1 MTTAPVGPA
10 STELLLISGMS
21 GAGRSTVAH
30 VLEDLGWFVVDN
42 LPPGLLPTLATLG
55 ARTEGRVDRLAVVV
69 DVRGRAFFADLT
81 DSLEQ
86 VRSAGLSP
94 RIVFLE
100 ASDQALVRRFEAVR
114 RPHPLQGSGR
124 IVDGIKAERDVL
136 SALRAQAD
144 LVIDTTDLTVHQL
157 RDKVEALGRGAA
169 DTRVTLLSFG
179 FKYGIPLDADL
190 VLDMRFL
197 PNPHW
202 VPELRPLTGQTEDVR
217 TYVLSQPSAEPALTN
232 IEGLLREALP
242 GFRNEGKRFLT
253 VAIGCTGGKH
263 RSVAVAEDL
272 ARRLRDDGVD
282 LQVVHRD
289 VGRE

>member
-86 VRSAGLSP
+86 VRGAGLNP

-124 IVDGIKAERDVL
+124 IVDGIQAERDVL

-202 VPELRPLTGQTEDVR
+202 IPELRPLTGQTEDVR
-217 TYVLSQPSAEPALTN
+217 QYVLSQPSAEPALTN

-242 GFRNEGKRFLT
+242 GFRSEGKRFLT

-263 RSVAVAEDL
+263 RSVAVTEDL
-272 ARRLRDDGVD
+272 ARRLRADGVD

>member
-1 MTTAPVGPA
+1 
-10 STELLLISGMS
+10 MS

-86 VRSAGLSP
+86 VRSAGLTP

-124 IVDGIKAERDVL
+124 IVDGIQAEREVL
-136 SALRAQAD
+136 AALRAQAD

-157 RDKVEALGRGAA
+157 RDKVEALGRGAT

-217 TYVLSQPSAEPALTN
+217 DYVLSQPSAEPALGN

-272 ARRLRDDGVD
+272 ARRLRETGVD

>member
-1 MTTAPVGPA
+1 VT
-10 STELLLISGMS
+10 TELLLISGMS

-69 DVRGRAFFADLT
+69 DVRGRAFFADLK

-86 VRSAGLSP
+86 VRGAGLNP

-136 SALRAQAD
+136 SELRAQAD

-217 TYVLSQPSAEPALTN
+217 QYVLSQPSAEPALAN

-272 ARRLRDDGVD
+272 ARRLREDGVD

>member
-1 MTTAPVGPA
+1 VTTAPVGPA